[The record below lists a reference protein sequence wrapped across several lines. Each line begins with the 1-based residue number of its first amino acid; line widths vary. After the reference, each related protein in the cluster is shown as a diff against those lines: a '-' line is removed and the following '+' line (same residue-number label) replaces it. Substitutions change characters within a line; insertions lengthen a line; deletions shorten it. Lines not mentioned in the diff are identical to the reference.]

1 MTEKEKKRILEQHAK
16 QRVMLEQVSMT
27 HVKLAM
33 RMALRDPG
41 NKPMI
46 NERIP
51 YVKIEKFAP
60 RGVKLLQGD
69 MVEHPEYIIQNNLQI
84 DYLFYMTNQIIN
96 PCVQLLDLI
105 IPNSKDEIFKKIID
119 KHTDKKKERQT
130 LELQKL
136 HLEETTKTMNEFV
149 TKYNW
154 AKFESDDEDSWMPMN
169 MDMTK
174 MINEIKAETKTKK
187 TRRKKVVA

>member
-1 MTEKEKKRILEQHAK
+1 
-16 QRVMLEQVSMT
+16 
-27 HVKLAM
+27 
-33 RMALRDPG
+33 
-41 NKPMI
+41 MI